1 MGLDFFN
8 DKNIPIVCDKIKAE
22 LEAIGIKY
30 GIDFN
35 LKNVQYSGVSFT
47 CTLQGILNNTDAQ
60 NRIKNEARN
69 RVDELCSKHGLDSL
83 YGKTLTLGSGK
94 TLILIDTDPQT
105 EDNFILIDDNSR
117 EYRIG
122 VEALL
127 YKGLD
132 LNIDCK

>member
-1 MGLDFFN
+1 MGLEYFN
-8 DKNIPIVCDKIKAE
+8 DKNIQVVCDKIKAE

-47 CTLQGILNNTDAQ
+47 CVLQGILNNTDAQ

-69 RVDELCSKHGLDSL
+69 RVEELCSKHGLNNL

-105 EDNFILIDDNSR
+105 EDNFILIDDTGR
-117 EYRIG
+117 EFKIK
-122 VEALL
+122 VEALML
-127 YKGLD
+127 KGLG
-132 LNIDCK
+132 LGID

>member
-1 MGLDFFN
+1 MGLEYFN
-8 DKNIPIVCDKIKAE
+8 DKNIQVVCDKIKAE

-47 CTLQGILNNTDAQ
+47 CVLQGILNNTDAQ

-69 RVDELCSKHGLDSL
+69 RVEELCNKHGLNNL

-105 EDNFILIDDNSR
+105 EDNFILIDDTGR
-117 EYRIG
+117 EFRIK
-122 VEALL
+122 VEALML
-127 YKGLD
+127 KGLG
-132 LNIDCK
+132 LGIDW

>member
-1 MGLDFFN
+1 MGLEYFN
-8 DKNIPIVCDKIKAE
+8 DKNIQVVCDKIKAE

-47 CTLQGILNNTDAQ
+47 CVLQGILNNTDAQ

-69 RVDELCSKHGLDSL
+69 RVEELCNKHGLTNL
-83 YGKTLTLGSGK
+83 YGKTLTLNSGR
-94 TLILIDTDPQT
+94 TLILIDTDPKS
-105 EDNFILIDDNSR
+105 EDSFIMIDDTGR
-117 EYRIG
+117 EFKIG

-127 YKGLD
+127 LKG
-132 LNIDCK
+132 IDID

>member
-1 MGLDFFN
+1 MGLEYFN
-8 DKNIPIVCDKIKAE
+8 DKNIQVVCDKIKAE

-69 RVDELCSKHGLDSL
+69 RVEELCSKHGLNNL

-105 EDNFILIDDNSR
+105 EDNFILIDDTGR
-117 EYRIG
+117 EFRIK
-122 VEALL
+122 VEALML
-127 YKGLD
+127 KGLG
-132 LNIDCK
+132 LGIDW